1 MFRQKK
7 FDHVLFILCIYHP
20 VGGADKGADEAPL
33 IDGSEPVSLHLIQF
47 LRYNKHIFGKTIMNN
62 SNFTTSVENRY
73 FEDYV
78 AGSVHEFGPIA
89 VELDE
94 VIGFGKRFVPLAY
107 HTDPELA
114 KQSIYGGL
122 IASGWHTAAL
132 MMRLYTDNYLSKV
145 ANLGSPGVDEL
156 RWDKPVFPG
165 DELSIRVTV
174 LETRL
179 SSSKPDRGIVR
190 SYLEVLNQKREVVMS
205 LKMVNFV
212 LSRYGVERTPG
223 R

>member
-1 MFRQKK
+1 MN
-7 FDHVLFILCIYHP
+7 
-20 VGGADKGADEAPL
+20 
-33 IDGSEPVSLHLIQF
+33 GSGF
-47 LRYNKHIFGKTIMNN
+47 A
-62 SNFTTSVENRY
+62 TTVENRY

-94 VIGFGKRFVPLAY
+94 VIDFGKRFVPLSY

-132 MMRLYTDNYLSKV
+132 MMRVYTDHYLSRV

-174 LETRL
+174 LESRL

-190 SYLEVLNQKREVVMS
+190 SYLEVLNQKSQVVMT

-212 LSRYGVERTPG
+212 LSRYDAQRTPG

>member
-1 MFRQKK
+1 MSSSSF
-7 FDHVLFILCIYHP
+7 
-20 VGGADKGADEAPL
+20 
-33 IDGSEPVSLHLIQF
+33 
-47 LRYNKHIFGKTIMNN
+47 N
-62 SNFTTSVENRY
+62 SSVENRY

-89 VELDE
+89 VEYDE
-94 VIGFGKRFVPLAY
+94 VINFGKRFVPLTY

-114 KQSIYGGL
+114 KESIYGGL
-122 IASGWHTAAL
+122 IASGWHTAGL

-156 RWDKPVFPG
+156 RWEKPVYPS

-179 SSSKPDRGIVR
+179 SQSKPDRGIVR
-190 SYLEVLNQKREVVMS
+190 SFVEVLNQHRDVAMS

-212 LSRYGVERTPG
+212 RCRHGLEKNG
-223 R
+223 